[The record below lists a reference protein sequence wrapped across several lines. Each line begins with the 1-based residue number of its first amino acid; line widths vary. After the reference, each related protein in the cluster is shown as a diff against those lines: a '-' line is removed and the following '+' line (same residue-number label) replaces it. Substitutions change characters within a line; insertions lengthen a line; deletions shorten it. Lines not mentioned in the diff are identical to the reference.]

1 LMLMD
6 SDRLPREF
14 ELQRE
19 KKEKEILKVSLTQ
32 SSLAFW
38 KTSILAM
45 NQHPRN
51 GYRHI

>member
-1 LMLMD
+1 MLMD

-45 NQHPRN
+45 NQHPLN